1 MRAWRNKGI
10 PTPAI
15 TTESKRCATCE
26 KPFKAIQKHQRFCSG
41 KCRTRACRKRAIPT
55 SQIQPGDYADHLSGL
70 LSRAEQEDGQN
81 AYFTQIL
88 RIWLKHYLRW
98 KEISEGPKIQL

>member
-1 MRAWRNKGI
+1 M
-10 PTPAI
+10 
-15 TTESKRCATCE
+15 
-26 KPFKAIQKHQRFCSG
+26 
-41 KCRTRACRKRAIPT
+41 
-55 SQIQPGDYADHLSGL
+55 QPGDYADHLSGL